1 MIFKNDSFE
10 NLISFNF
17 SHLWKE
23 LSSIDSTNLGI
34 IIDSKL
40 IQKENALSPI
50 TFTEYSSEN
59 IIDFIFLQLW
69 KA

>member
-40 IQKENALSPI
+40 IQKENALFPI
-50 TFTEYSSEN
+50 FITEYSSKN
-59 IIDFIFLQLW
+59 TTNFKFLQLW